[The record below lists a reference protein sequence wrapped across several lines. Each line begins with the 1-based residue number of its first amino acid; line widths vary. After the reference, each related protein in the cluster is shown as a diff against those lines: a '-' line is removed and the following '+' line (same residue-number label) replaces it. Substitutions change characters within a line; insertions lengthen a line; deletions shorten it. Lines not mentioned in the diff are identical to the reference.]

1 MTGMSMNV
9 TLDRVSTPIDRGAFE
24 ALFEQSVVRSY
35 APVTKALSKGSIS
48 FKDLVELA
56 RKAEIPYPLFFAPRD
71 VVDEQLR
78 IKQKRL
84 LQGFSAKR
92 EFSMNSR
99 HHVDLAQ
106 VELIVKNLQFKQDWM
121 KKDKSLE
128 RNPVVGM
135 LKKSQAPIA
144 EDAAKLMETLNLG
157 RTELRST
164 KKKGDALNLLVEK
177 LEAKNILVAQSVQD
191 LMPQQLPKGKIFS
204 GMTVKDSKVPFIFIA
219 SGDEGE
225 AFEPTGRRIFTLT
238 LMAVLVAR
246 GRFATVTYNGHTSDE
261 ESSREYWLTAE
272 ILMPEADF
280 RRADL
285 SDLDAVRAASDV
297 FKVTPSA
304 VVMRAQRLKL
314 LTRDEAEAH
323 LNDLKDAFDKIE
335 KTPRNRMLQMN
346 ALRKYNG
353 HECSRRM
360 LSLYDA
366 GTITTNDFCRVMF
379 SNAYRND
386 RAISD
391 YRAGLRGP

>member
-1 MTGMSMNV
+1 MPVNV
-9 TLDRVSTPIDRGAFE
+9 TLDRVVTPIDRVVFA

-35 APVTKALSKGSIS
+35 AKVTKALETGSIS
-48 FKDLVELA
+48 FNDLVDHA

-71 VVDEQLR
+71 VVEEQLR
-78 IKQKRL
+78 IKRERL

-92 EFSMNSR
+92 KFSMNSR
-99 HHVDLAQ
+99 HQVDLAQ

-121 KKDKSLE
+121 RKDNALD

-135 LKKSQAPIA
+135 LKRSKAPVTA
-144 EDAAKLMETLNLG
+144 DAARLMRALDLDPMEI
-157 RTELRST
+157 RRT

-191 LMPQQLPKGKIFS
+191 LMPQRLPEGKIFS
-204 GMTVKDSKVPFIFIA
+204 GMTVKDTKLPFIFIA

-246 GRFATVTYNGHTSDE
+246 GRFATVTYNGHTAE
-261 ESSREYWLTAE
+261 ENSNREYWLTAE

-285 SDLDAVRAASDV
+285 SDLDAIRAASDV

-304 VVMRAQRLKL
+304 VVMRAQRLKI
-314 LTRDEAEAH
+314 LTHDEAEAH

-335 KTPRNRMLQMN
+335 KTPRNRMLPMN

-353 HECSRRM
+353 NECSRRM
-360 LSLYDA
+360 LALYDA
-366 GTITTNDFCRVMF
+366 GTIKTSDFCRVMF

-386 RAISD
+386 RAIND
-391 YRAGLRGP
+391 YRAAL

>member
-1 MTGMSMNV
+1 MPINV
-9 TLDRVSTPIDRGAFE
+9 TLDRVATPIDREVFA

-35 APVTKALSKGSIS
+35 AKVTRALETGSIS
-48 FKDLVELA
+48 FKDLVDHA
-56 RKAEIPYPLFFAPRD
+56 RKAEIPYPLFFAPRE
-71 VVDEQLR
+71 VVEEQLR
-78 IKQKRL
+78 IKQERL
-84 LQGFSAKR
+84 IQGFSAKR

-99 HHVDLAQ
+99 HRVDLAQ

-121 KKDKSLE
+121 KKDKTLD
-128 RNPVVGM
+128 RNPIVGI
-135 LKKSQAPIA
+135 LKKSKAPIA
-144 EDAAKLMETLNLG
+144 EDAAKLMAALDLDPM
-157 RTELRST
+157 ELRGT

-191 LMPQQLPKGKIFS
+191 LMPQRLPEGKIFS
-204 GMTVKDSKVPFIFIA
+204 GMTVKDTKLPFIFIA
-219 SGDEGE
+219 SGNEGE

-246 GRFATVTYNGHTSDE
+246 GLFATVTYNGHTTE
-261 ESSREYWLTAE
+261 EKSNREYWLTAE
-272 ILMPEADF
+272 ILMPEAEF

-285 SDLDAVRAASDV
+285 GDLDAIRAASDV

-335 KTPRNRMLQMN
+335 ETPRNRMLPMN

-360 LSLYDA
+360 FALYDA
-366 GTITTNDFCRVMF
+366 GTIKTSDFCRVMF

-391 YRAGLRGP
+391 YRAAL

>member
-1 MTGMSMNV
+1 MSINV
-9 TLDRVSTPIDRGAFE
+9 TLDRVATPIDRGVFE

-35 APVTKALSKGSIS
+35 AKVTKALETGSIS
-48 FKDLVELA
+48 FKDLVDHA
-56 RKAEIPYPLFFAPRD
+56 RKAEIPYPLFFAPPD
-71 VVDEQLR
+71 VVGEQLR
-78 IKQKRL
+78 IKQERL

-106 VELIVKNLQFKQDWM
+106 VELIVKNIQFKQDWM
-121 KKDKSLE
+121 KKDRTLE
-128 RNPVVGM
+128 RNPIVGL
-135 LKKSQAPIA
+135 LKKSKAPIG
-144 EDAAKLMETLNLG
+144 EDAAKLLAALNLDSK
-157 RTELRST
+157 ELRGT

-191 LMPQQLPKGKIFS
+191 LMPQRLPQGKIFS
-204 GMTVKDSKVPFIFIA
+204 GMTVKDTKLPFIFIA

-246 GRFATVTYNGHTSDE
+246 GRFATVTYNGHTTE
-261 ESSREYWLTAE
+261 ETSNREYELTAE

-280 RRADL
+280 RRVDL
-285 SDLDAVRAASDV
+285 SDLDAITAASDH

-314 LTRDEAEAH
+314 LSRDEAETH
-323 LNDLKDAFDKIE
+323 LTDLRDAFDKIE
-335 KTPRNRMLQMN
+335 KTPRNRMLPMN
-346 ALRKYNG
+346 ALRKFNG

-360 LSLYDA
+360 LALYDA
-366 GTITTNDFCRVMF
+366 GTIKTSDFCRVMF
-379 SNAYRND
+379 SNAYRGD

-391 YRAGLRGP
+391 YRTGL

>member
-1 MTGMSMNV
+1 MSINV
-9 TLDRVSTPIDRGAFE
+9 MLDRVATPIDREVFA

-35 APVTKALSKGSIS
+35 MPVTKALDMGSIS
-48 FKDLVELA
+48 FKDLVKHA
-56 RKAEIPYPLFFAPRD
+56 RMAEIPYPLFFASRD

-78 IKQKRL
+78 IKQERL

-99 HHVDLAQ
+99 HHVDLSQ
-106 VELIVKNLQFKQDWM
+106 VELLVKNLQFKQDWM
-121 KKDKSLE
+121 KKDKTLD
-128 RNPVVGM
+128 RNPIVGM
-135 LKKSQAPIA
+135 LKQSKAPIA
-144 EDAAKLMETLNLG
+144 EDAAKLMAALDLDPM
-157 RTELRST
+157 ELRGT
-164 KKKGDALNLLVEK
+164 AKKGDALNLLIER

-204 GMTVKDSKVPFIFIA
+204 GMTVKDPKLPFIFIA

-246 GRFATVTYNGHTSDE
+246 GRFATVTYNGHTTEE
-261 ESSREYWLTAE
+261 ESTREYWLTAE
-272 ILMPEADF
+272 FLMPEADF

-285 SDLDAVRAASDV
+285 SDLDAIRAASDV

-314 LTRDEAEAH
+314 ISRDEAETH
-323 LNDLKDAFDKIE
+323 LNDLRDAFDRIE
-335 KTPRNRMLQMN
+335 KPPRHRMLPMN

-353 HECSRRM
+353 QECSRRM
-360 LSLYDA
+360 LALYDA
-366 GTITTNDFCRVMF
+366 GTIKTGDFCRVMF
-379 SNAYRND
+379 SNAYRSG
-386 RAISD
+386 RAITD
-391 YRAGLRGP
+391 YRAGL